1 MPSRRPGFP
10 CELHSASWGASGVL
24 KQAFVHLQLQH
35 RNTADCSGGCM
46 LVQLRLTAHAPGE
59 RKVFGRPDAFA
70 LPRVAGVLRHSAP

>member
-1 MPSRRPGFP
+1 
-10 CELHSASWGASGVL
+10 
-24 KQAFVHLQLQH
+24 
-35 RNTADCSGGCM
+35 M